1 MMISS
6 KESLRVAKPN
16 STHFVCY
23 NEQDL
28 ETDRKDG
35 GKEKKS
41 PRNIKKSIVR
51 KGFCLERERSFH
63 WRVLCNLNDEF

>member
-16 STHFVCY
+16 STHYFVCY

-35 GKEKKS
+35 GKK
-41 PRNIKKSIVR
+41 
-51 KGFCLERERSFH
+51 
-63 WRVLCNLNDEF
+63 RVPVT